1 VIGKRDAL
9 LAVAGIGLFAFAAER
24 IGWSP
29 VIRAIEQGGAAVVI
43 ILGLS
48 LVRLFLQT
56 RAWSIALRSDGI
68 ESAASRLM
76 LIRLASQ
83 GVGYLSV
90 LGPVASEPMK
100 ISLLQKSGGS
110 ATTATLVDTGVYW
123 FTSGLVG
130 IAGCVSA
137 ALLLA
142 HRPHSVV
149 PVAIVGTILAVSIFL
164 LARPKSRLSPLVLV
178 LGNRCP
184 RWLHK
189 AQQIE
194 LAVRN
199 FANDN
204 PSSIRQMFVLD
215 TACQLLVLGEVVA
228 LFWCLNIPLRGVTV
242 LGIEGVTRAIKIMA
256 GWMPARIG
264 ADESGVAGAFFA
276 FGLAPASGLT
286 LALARRSR
294 DLLAA
299 LVGLTWLAW
308 STQIWKADSAPIPQ
322 AACSAGFS
330 GPCSMEEESTCKLF

>member
-1 VIGKRDAL
+1 MIGKKDVL

-24 IGWSP
+24 IGWKA
-29 VIRAIEQGGAAVVI
+29 VIRAIEQGGAAVAI

-48 LVRLFLQT
+48 LIRLFLQT
-56 RAWSIALRSDGI
+56 RAWSIALRADGI
-68 ESAASRLM
+68 ESSAYRLM
-76 LIRLASQ
+76 LIRLAAQ
-83 GVGYLSV
+83 GMGYLSV

-142 HRPHSVV
+142 HSAHSVV
-149 PVAIVGTILAVSIFL
+149 PLTIVGTVLAVGLIL
-164 LARPKSRLSPLVLV
+164 IARPKSQLSPLVIG

-189 AQQIE
+189 AQQVE
-194 LAVRN
+194 LALRN
-199 FANDN
+199 FADQY
-204 PSSIRQMFVLD
+204 PSSIRRMLVLD
-215 TACQLLVLGEVVA
+215 TTCQLLLLAEVVA
-228 LFWCLNIPLRGVTV
+228 LFWCLKIPLRGITV
-242 LGIEGVTRAIKIMA
+242 LGVEGVTRAIKIMA

-264 ADESGVAGAFFA
+264 ADESGVAGAFLA
-276 FGLAPASGLT
+276 FGLSPASGLT

-308 STQIWKADSAPIPQ
+308 STQFWKSSSASTPQ
-322 AACSAGFS
+322 AAY
-330 GPCSMEEESTCKLF
+330 SMEEESTCKLF

>member
-1 VIGKRDAL
+1 MIGKRDTL

-24 IGWSP
+24 IGWSA
-29 VIRAIEQGGAAVVI
+29 VVRAIEQGGAAVVI

-56 RAWSIALRSDGI
+56 SAWSIALRSDGI
-68 ESAASRLM
+68 ESSAGKLM

-83 GVGYLSV
+83 GMGYLSV

-100 ISLLQKSGGS
+100 ISLLQKSGTS
-110 ATTATLVDTGVYW
+110 ATTATLIDTGVYW

-130 IAGCVSA
+130 IAGCISA

-142 HRPHSVV
+142 HSRHSLAPLAV
-149 PVAIVGTILAVSIFL
+149 VGTLVAVGMFL
-164 LARPKSRLSPLVLV
+164 IARPKSRLSPLVQA

-184 RWLHK
+184 RWLHR
-189 AQQIE
+189 ARQIE
-194 LAVRN
+194 LTLRN
-199 FANDN
+199 FANEN
-204 PSSIRQMFVLD
+204 PSSIRQMFLLD
-215 TACQLLVLGEVVA
+215 AVCQLLLVGEVVA
-228 LFWCLNIPLRGVTV
+228 LFWCLKIPLRGITV

-276 FGLAPASGLT
+276 FGLSPASGLT

-308 STQIWKADSAPIPQ
+308 STQFWKASSTSIPQ
-322 AACSAGFS
+322 AACSMDG
-330 GPCSMEEESTCKLF
+330 ESTCKLF

>member
-1 VIGKRDAL
+1 MIGKRDVL
-9 LAVAGIGLFAFAAER
+9 LAVVGLGLFAFAAER
-24 IGWSP
+24 IGWSA
-29 VIRAIEQGGAAVVI
+29 VIRAIEQGGAAVAI

-56 RAWSIALRSDGI
+56 RAWSIALRLDGI
-68 ESAASRLM
+68 EPSAGKLM

-83 GVGYLSV
+83 GMGYLSV

-110 ATTATLVDTGVYW
+110 ATTATLVDSGVYW

-142 HRPHSVV
+142 HSRHSIV
-149 PVAIVGTILAVSIFL
+149 PVLMVGAISAAALFL
-164 LARPKSRLSPLVLV
+164 IARPKSRLSPLVRV
-178 LGNRCP
+178 LGKRCP

-189 AQQIE
+189 AHKIE
-194 LAVRN
+194 LALRN
-199 FANDN
+199 FATEH
-204 PSSIRQMFVLD
+204 PSSIRRMFVLD
-215 TACQLLVLGEVVA
+215 TVCQLLLLAEVVA
-228 LFWCLNIPLRGVTV
+228 LFWCLKIPLRGITV

-264 ADESGVAGAFFA
+264 ADESGIAGAFFA
-276 FGLAPASGLT
+276 FGLSPASGLT

-299 LVGLTWLAW
+299 LVGLAWLAW
-308 STQIWKADSAPIPQ
+308 STQFWKASPVGIPK
-322 AACSAGFS
+322 ADYSI
-330 GPCSMEEESTCKLF
+330 EEKITCKLC

>member
-1 VIGKRDAL
+1 MIGKKDAL
-9 LAVAGIGLFAFAAER
+9 LAMAGLGLFAFAAER
-24 IGWSP
+24 IGWDA
-29 VIRAIEQGGAAVVI
+29 VVRAIEQGGSAVAI

-56 RAWSIALRSDGI
+56 RAWSIALRLDGI
-68 ESAASRLM
+68 ESSASKLM

-83 GVGYLSV
+83 GMGYLSV

-110 ATTATLVDTGVYW
+110 AATATLVDTGVYW

-142 HRPHSVV
+142 HSRHSIA
-149 PVAIVGTILAVSIFL
+149 PVIIVGAISAATLFL
-164 LARPKSRLSPLVLV
+164 IARPKSRLSPLVHV

-189 AQQIE
+189 AKQIE
-194 LAVRN
+194 LALRD
-199 FANDN
+199 FANEY
-204 PSSIRQMFVLD
+204 PSSIRKMFVLD
-215 TACQLLVLGEVVA
+215 TTCQLLLLAEVVA
-228 LFWCLNIPLRGVTV
+228 LFWCLKIPLRGITV

-264 ADESGVAGAFFA
+264 ADESGLAGAFLA
-276 FGLAPASGLT
+276 FGLSPASGLT
-286 LALARRSR
+286 LALTRRSR

-308 STQIWKADSAPIPQ
+308 STQFWKASPASISQ
-322 AACSAGFS
+322 VS
-330 GPCSMEEESTCKLF
+330 CSMQEEATCKPY

>member
-1 VIGKRDAL
+1 MIGKRDAL

-24 IGWSP
+24 IGWSA
-29 VIRAIEQGGAAVVI
+29 IARAIEQGGVAVAI
-43 ILGLS
+43 ILALS

-68 ESAASRLM
+68 EASAGKLM

-83 GVGYLSV
+83 GMGYLSV

-100 ISLLQKSGGS
+100 ISLLQKSGAA

-142 HRPHSVV
+142 HNRHSVV
-149 PVAIVGTILAVSIFL
+149 PLATVGTILAVGIIL
-164 LARPKSRLSPLVLV
+164 IARPKSRLSPLVHV

-184 RWLHK
+184 RWLYK
-189 AQQIE
+189 GREIE
-194 LAVRN
+194 LALRD
-199 FANDN
+199 FAKEY

-215 TACQLLVLGEVVA
+215 TACQLLLLAEVAA
-228 LFWCLNIPLRGVTV
+228 LLWCLKIPLHGITV

-264 ADESGVAGAFFA
+264 ADESGAAGAFFA
-276 FGLAPASGLT
+276 FGLSPASGLT

-299 LVGLTWLAW
+299 FVGLTWLAW
-308 STQIWKADSAPIPQ
+308 STQFWKASPASVSQASYSA
-322 AACSAGFS
+322 AY
-330 GPCSMEEESTCKLF
+330 SMEEESTCKLS